1 MYGAGIDSISR
12 RNKDDLLKEIKQ
24 NKKNENRNKM
34 NQVRNEKAGESY
46 VNG

>member
-1 MYGAGIDSISR
+1 MYETGIDSIRS
-12 RNKDDLLKEIKQ
+12 RNKDDLVKEIKQ